1 MMKFVHLLF
10 FFWCVNVLGQTDF
23 ETPVQNG
30 KITYKFYNKI
40 DVSGKCLQNLI
51 YGFSG
56 QGIYS
61 DLSKRIAQ
69 EINEFDSK
77 EYWTK
82 GYPQILMPH
91 FSQKSNTTNCSDTF
105 QRGTFILPL
114 PYKQSVFDYTILR
127 KLDKTLYTKANHFQI
142 KSEVDIVFISN
153 SEYELW
159 FKKFKLL
166 VYTDYFNY
174 IEYELSDYLKMLN
187 EYDLKN
193 NKLNMPFIEL
203 NRILDL
209 VNKSV
214 SQAFIYQ
221 IENQKY

>member
-1 MMKFVHLLF
+1 MF
-10 FFWCVNVLGQTDF
+10 FFCCANVLGQSDF
-23 ETPVQNG
+23 ETPLQNG
-30 KITYKFYNKI
+30 KITYKFHNKI
-40 DVSGKCLQNLI
+40 VVSEKCLQNLI

-61 DLSKRIAQ
+61 DLSKRIAL

-91 FSQKSNTTNCSDTF
+91 FAQKSNTINCSDTF

-174 IEYELSDYLKMLN
+174 KEYELSDYLELLN
-187 EYDLKN
+187 EYELKN
-193 NKLNMPFIEL
+193 NKFNMPFIEL

-214 SQAFIYQ
+214 SEAFIYQ
-221 IENQKY
+221 IENQKF